1 MTKGAEIETQRKS
14 KQDLL
19 NKFISDAKQT
29 EESHE
34 MDNKEEELDV
44 KEIGNIEEIENEKEV
59 SEGYI
64 TNINNNTMKSNME
77 VDITS
82 DCSSTGDLDTEH
94 SKEKHS
100 SELSDTDSALSS
112 INTIES
118 GKTASKESIDEAST
132 VYVGEIVW
140 GSFRQ
145 TSWFPCLIYPSENGP
160 SSNKVLVKYFNYNGL
175 TAYLP
180 LRNVFEFEGIEEFWH
195 EITQVRGIKRS
206 KITAF
211 KKSCRRA
218 IEQAKC
224 FKAFPI
230 CDRVNLLDRITEFEK
245 KFTKNLDELDAYIDE
260 LVDENPIRENLKL
273 FFRTIKKYD
282 ESVEVLEKEA
292 DIKKEIK
299 PEPSEKPIIIKTE
312 ETEELKDS
320 LNRRLSTRTLGR
332 KRKFDEIKEEIED
345 ISSIEENIQIEDE
358 SLNSPALKK
367 PKIKRE
373 ETLEERF
380 LSEIKDVHY
389 PFRNVSK
396 SKACTKCLEKGEQST
411 YRCSGKNCA
420 NWFHESC
427 FEKVEWRKE
436 QFRHKTGDSDDI
448 IVTESTRAFYT
459 CTSCIKDEKQCFV
472 CHQDVPKDEKEIFN
486 CTNPECKLLYHE
498 KCLNRWPKNRGS
510 CPQHYCHT
518 CHSKSINKNGG
529 LAKCMQCV
537 ASYHAEIGCVP
548 AGTQILSRT
557 QIICPRHKSEK
568 EQIKRNKNKSKFKPL
583 NIDWCSIC
591 TKGGELVCC
600 EGCPNAFHKVCLGDK
615 YQDNDD
621 VFMCDECLDGRL
633 PLYNTIVWARL
644 GNYRWWP
651 GFLMLPWTVP
661 HQILKRQEFERE
673 FCIRFFGSNDF
684 CFATCERVFP
694 YDLQT
699 EDIYTN
705 IKSGNKR
712 LDSLYQLAL
721 LEADQMKK
729 ILNDENEKKIEK
741 DTKPKFYNKV
751 TQNRPVPP
759 VKLKKIGEHSLETCD
774 CNSNDASPCGKNS
787 NCINMLL
794 NFECDKKCPSGIKCQ
809 NQKLRNRENSEIKIV
824 KTKSRGFGAVCV
836 NDIEP
841 DTFII
846 EYVGE
851 LIDNAELNRRMD
863 GKIKRKER
871 EFYFLTVESDL
882 FVDAEFYAN
891 KSRFLNHSCD
901 PNCETRKVTVDGNTR
916 IGIFSKKFIQ
926 AGTEL
931 TFDYQMQFVSNL
943 KTNCYCES
951 VNCTG
956 LIGDAKKIEEEKKI
970 KIKKV
975 KKSKRKNDIKS
986 VVQKRVERI
995 SANFLI
1001 DNTPNPFD
1009 LMMEMI

>member
-1 MTKGAEIETQRKS
+1 MWKS
-14 KQDLL
+14 STNLCYIL
-19 NKFISDAKQT
+19 DAKQT